1 MRYASAR
8 FKKEAEEEAYRV
20 YVADVGRGLLK
31 SMGGDMTQRYY
42 DMIHPKP
49 VDPRSGDMIA
59 ADVIKRLTGEEVW
72 FEST

>member
-1 MRYASAR
+1 
-8 FKKEAEEEAYRV
+8 
-20 YVADVGRGLLK
+20 
-31 SMGGDMTQRYY
+31 MGGDMTQRYY